1 MRFETVI
8 SNGDVV
14 TENAIIP
21 VDVGIKGGK
30 IAALLTRGTPIETEE
45 QIDATGQLILP
56 GAIDIHFHCR
66 APAYP
71 QRGDFATETRA
82 AAAGGVTTIFEMPIS
97 KPCCATGDI
106 FRMRKV
112 LAEENAYV
120 NFGLYAAPGLL
131 DPNEIADMVAEGAIG
146 FKIFMTAAPAGRDD
160 EFEGLCLPDVDDLYQ
175 GLKLV
180 AETGLVCA
188 VHAENNQL
196 LEWHTQ
202 QLKEANR
209 NDVPAHGESRPPH
222 VEALAIA
229 TLLTLNERIG
239 AKLHIAHLSAK
250 EPLEVFRRFKTT
262 GSTATAETCPHYLF
276 FTESDLE
283 RVGPYAKINPPLR
296 KQADQDALWQGLADG
311 TLMAITTDHS
321 PFTVEE
327 KERAR
332 TDIWLTPP
340 GAPGVE
346 ELVLSTID
354 AALNGR
360 MSLEKAVQLIS
371 TNGAKRFGIY
381 PNKGV
386 IAPNADAD
394 IVLYDPSTSTTI
406 HKDMLFSQ
414 ARECDKLYEGMAFQG
429 KIVRTIVNGKTV
441 FVDGEVVGTRGG
453 GEFVR
458 PNPPNND

>member
-1 MRFETVI
+1 MRFETII

-14 TENAIIP
+14 TENGIISADVAIQ
-21 VDVGIKGGK
+21 GGK
-30 IAALLTRGTPIETEE
+30 IAALLTRGTLVEADEK
-45 QIDATGQLILP
+45 IDATGQLVLP

-106 FRMRKV
+106 FRMRKS
-112 LAEENAYV
+112 LAEADAYV

-131 DPNEIADMVAEGAIG
+131 DPDEIADMVAEGAIG
-146 FKIFMTAAPAGRDD
+146 FKIFMTSAPAGRDD

-175 GLKLV
+175 ALRLV

-202 QLKEANR
+202 QLKDANR

-229 TLLTLNERIG
+229 TLLTLNESIG

-250 EPLEVFRRFKTT
+250 EPLEVFRRFKSS

-276 FTESDLE
+276 FTEVRSGTSWPVRQDQSTLAQTS
-283 RVGPYAKINPPLR
+283 RPGCLVGRADRWDAHGDHHRSFPL
-296 KQADQDALWQGLADG
+296 
-311 TLMAITTDHS
+311 H
-321 PFTVEE
+321 
-327 KERAR
+327 
-332 TDIWLTPP
+332 
-340 GAPGVE
+340 
-346 ELVLSTID
+346 
-354 AALNGR
+354 
-360 MSLEKAVQLIS
+360 
-371 TNGAKRFGIY
+371 
-381 PNKGV
+381 
-386 IAPNADAD
+386 
-394 IVLYDPSTSTTI
+394 
-406 HKDMLFSQ
+406 
-414 ARECDKLYEGMAFQG
+414 C
-429 KIVRTIVNGKTV
+429 
-441 FVDGEVVGTRGG
+441 
-453 GEFVR
+453 
-458 PNPPNND
+458 